1 MRKLSLFI
9 CSALMV
15 GLISCEEE
23 LDQAPLSDASAANF
37 YRDAADFQQ
46 AVNGIYAQ
54 LRPYPDRH
62 FNLSEIRSDNMYAT
76 TEIGVREHE
85 PINNFVNTLET
96 NSLVISAWNENFN
109 GIMRANTV
117 LDRLNVSAVPD
128 DAQRNQFEGEA
139 SFLRALYY
147 FDLVRLYGKVPVYN
161 TSVSPAQAL
170 EVPRSPVPEVYDLIV
185 SDLNT
190 AIQTLPASYGAANR
204 GRATSWA
211 AKSLLALV
219 HLTRSAPT
227 YGIEGPGLAVNEYA
241 EALTLLNDVINNGP
255 YSWVEDYSNIFAYTN
270 ENNPDIV
277 FDIQFLS
284 GGLGTGGTYPGTMAP
299 NSYFNAVGI
308 PFPAGLE
315 TKPLSNDLIEAYP
328 AEDVRLGVAVQQGF
342 TDEFGNSDPRP
353 FFRKFLD
360 EDRYGLDRF
369 DWGINFP
376 IIRYTDVLMMKA
388 EAILQG
394 APGTQAEVDEIV
406 NRVRARAGLEPV
418 SGVTLDMYLEE
429 RRREFAGEGHRWHDL
444 VRTGKVIEVMNEWL
458 PTEDTRNVMANSL
471 DPNYIIYPIP
481 FSQLQVKEGLYQQNP
496 GY

>member
-1 MRKLSLFI
+1 MRKISLFI

-15 GLISCEEE
+15 GLVSCEKE

-37 YRDAADFQQ
+37 YRDAADFEQ

-62 FNLSEIRSDNMYAT
+62 FNLSEVRSDNMYAT

-117 LDRLNVSAVPD
+117 LDRLNASVVPD
-128 DAQRNQFEGEA
+128 DAQRNRFEGEA
-139 SFLRALYY
+139 RFLRALYY
-147 FDLVRLYGKVPVYN
+147 FDLVRLYGKVPVYDA
-161 TSVSPAQAL
+161 SVSPAEAL
-170 EVPRSPVPEVYDLIV
+170 EVPRSPVAEVYSLIV

-190 AIQTLPASYGAANR
+190 AIEMLPPSHGAVNR

-227 YGIEGPGLAVNEYA
+227 YGIEGPGLDVNEYA

-255 YSWVEDYSNIFAYTN
+255 YAWVEDYSSIFDYNN

-315 TKPLSNDLIEAYP
+315 TKPLSSDLIETFAP
-328 AEDVRLGVAVQQGF
+328 EDERLGVAVQQGF

-360 EDRYGLDRF
+360 EDDYGLDRF

-394 APGTQAEVDEIV
+394 APGTQEEVDEII
-406 NRVRARAGLEPV
+406 NMARVRAGLEPV

-444 VRTGKVIEVMNEWL
+444 VRTGQVIEEMNEWL
-458 PTEDTRNVMANSL
+458 PTEDTRNVMPETL

-481 FSQLQVKEGLYQQNP
+481 FSQLQVKEGLYEQNP

>member
-9 CSALMV
+9 CSALML
-15 GLISCEEE
+15 GLVACEEE

-37 YRDAADFQQ
+37 YRDAADFEQ

-54 LRPYPDRH
+54 LSPYPDRQ

-76 TEIGVREHE
+76 TDIGVREHE

-96 NSLVISAWNENFN
+96 NSLVISAWGENFN

-117 LDRLNVSAVPD
+117 LDRLNESIVPD
-128 DAQRNQFEGEA
+128 ASQRDRFEGEA
-139 SFLRALYY
+139 KFLRALYY
-147 FDLVRLYGKVPVYN
+147 FDLVRLYGQVPLFDTFV
-161 TSVSPAQAL
+161 TPSEAL
-170 EVPRSPVPEVYDLIV
+170 EVPRRPVADVYELIM

-190 AIQTLPASYGAANR
+190 AIEELPASHAASNR

-219 HLTRSAPT
+219 HLTRSGPT
-227 YGIEGPGLAVNEYA
+227 YGINGPGLEVNEYS

-255 YSWVEDYSNIFAYTN
+255 YAWVEDYSNIFAYNN

-277 FDIQFLS
+277 FDVQFLS

-315 TKPLSNDLIEAYP
+315 TKPISNDMIMSFAP
-328 AEDVRLGVAVQQGF
+328 EDGRLGVAIQQGF
-342 TDEFGNSDPRP
+342 TDEFGNSDTRP
-353 FFRKFLD
+353 FYRKFL
-360 EDRYGLDRF
+360 EEEGYGLDRF

-394 APGTQAEVDEIV
+394 APGTQEEVDEII

-418 SGVTLDMYLEE
+418 SGVTLDQYLEE
-429 RRREFAGEGHRWHDL
+429 RRHEFAGEGHRWHDL
-444 VRTGKVIEVMNEWL
+444 VRTGRVLDVMNEWL
-458 PTEDTRNVMANSL
+458 PTEDTRNVMPETL

-481 FSQLQVKEGLYQQNP
+481 FSQLQVKEGLYEQNL

>member
-1 MRKLSLFI
+1 
-9 CSALMV
+9 MV

>member
-1 MRKLSLFI
+1 MRKISLFI
-9 CSALMV
+9 CAALMV
-15 GLISCEEE
+15 GLASCEKE

-37 YRDAADFQQ
+37 YRDAADFEQ

-117 LDRLNVSAVPD
+117 LDRLNASVVPD
-128 DAQRNQFEGEA
+128 NAQRNRLEGEA
-139 SFLRALYY
+139 RFLRALYY
-147 FDLVRLYGKVPVYN
+147 FDLVRLYGKVPVYDAA
-161 TSVSPAQAL
+161 VSPAAAL
-170 EVPRSPVPEVYDLIV
+170 EVPRSPVAEVYNLII
-185 SDLNT
+185 SDLT
-190 AIQTLPASYGAANR
+190 SAVEMLPPSYGAASR

-227 YGIEGPGLAVNEYA
+227 YGIEGPGLDVNEYA
-241 EALTLLNDVINNGP
+241 AALTLLNDVINNGP
-255 YSWVEDYSNIFAYTN
+255 YAWVEDYSRIFAYNN

-315 TKPLSNDLIEAYP
+315 TKPLSSDLIAAFAP
-328 AEDVRLGVAVQQGF
+328 EDKRLGVAVQQGF

-353 FFRKFLD
+353 FFRKFLN
-360 EDRYGLDRF
+360 EEGYGLDRF

-394 APGTQAEVDEIV
+394 APGTQEEVDEII

-444 VRTGKVIEVMNEWL
+444 VRTGKVLEVMNEWL
-458 PTEDTRNVMANSL
+458 PTEDTRNVMAETL

-481 FSQLQVKEGLYQQNP
+481 FSELQVKEGLYQQNP

>member
-1 MRKLSLFI
+1 MRKISLFI
-9 CSALMV
+9 CAALMV
-15 GLISCEEE
+15 GLASCEKE

-37 YRDAADFQQ
+37 YRDAADFEQ

-117 LDRLNVSAVPD
+117 LDRLNASVVPD
-128 DAQRNQFEGEA
+128 NAQRNRLEGEA
-139 SFLRALYY
+139 RFLRALYY
-147 FDLVRLYGKVPVYN
+147 FDLVRLYGKVPVYDAA
-161 TSVSPAQAL
+161 VSPAAAL
-170 EVPRSPVPEVYDLIV
+170 EVPRSPVAEVYNLII
-185 SDLNT
+185 SDLT
-190 AIQTLPASYGAANR
+190 SAVEMLPPSYGAASR

-227 YGIEGPGLAVNEYA
+227 YGIEGPGLDMNEYA
-241 EALTLLNDVINNGP
+241 AALTLLNDVINNGP
-255 YSWVEDYSNIFAYTN
+255 YAWVEDYSRIFAYNN

-315 TKPLSNDLIEAYP
+315 TKPLSSDLIAAFAP
-328 AEDVRLGVAVQQGF
+328 EDKRLGVAVQQGF

-353 FFRKFLD
+353 FFRKFLN
-360 EDRYGLDRF
+360 EEGYGLDRF

-394 APGTQAEVDEIV
+394 APGTQEEVDEII

-418 SGVTLDMYLEE
+418 SGVTIDMYLEE

-444 VRTGKVIEVMNEWL
+444 VRTGKVLEVMNEWL
-458 PTEDTRNVMANSL
+458 PAEDTRNVMAETL

-481 FSQLQVKEGLYQQNP
+481 FSELQVKEGLYQQNP